1 MNSAAE
7 FPTIGISAIDGFY
20 SGGVKITR
28 VTVHRQWQPFVSGIY
43 TCSGGRSAGGFDST
57 IVRLDTDSGL
67 TGWGEMAPLG
77 SFYDPSF
84 AEGARAGLAVLAP
97 LVIGLDPRQPHAVCG
112 VLDLHLNGHSYVKSA
127 LDMACWDVAARAAG
141 VPLAEA
147 LGGRFS
153 PTVDLY
159 RSVSQASP
167 EEMAAQAADYIAE
180 GYRRIQIK
188 VGLDPDD
195 DVDRME
201 AVFAVLATSTVV
213 YADANGSWQPAD
225 ARRFLRNTAHLDYTL
240 EQPCGTY
247 ENKLAIRS
255 ACDRPLVLDESIDS
269 VHALARAHGD
279 HLVDGITIKIA
290 RVGGITKAKLIRDL
304 AVELGLRV
312 TVEDTGGAQIDTAAM
327 AHMSV
332 STPGRSRTHTV
343 DFHNWVT
350 VSNGEADLRCEG
362 GTMTAPTDP
371 GLGVDVDI
379 ASLGEPVLVVG

>member
-1 MNSAAE
+1 MFSS
-7 FPTIGISAIDGFY
+7 IGISVIDGFY
-20 SGGVKITR
+20 SGAVKITR
-28 VTVHRQWQPFVSGIY
+28 VTVYRQWQPFVSGIY

-57 IVRLDTDSGL
+57 IVRVDTDSGL
-67 TGWGEMAPLG
+67 GGWGEMAPLG

-84 AEGARAGLAVLAP
+84 ADGARAGLALLAP
-97 LVIGLDPRQPHAVCG
+97 LVIGLDPRQPHVVAD
-112 VLDLHLNGHSYVKSA
+112 VLDLHLNGHPYVKSA
-127 LDMACWDVAARAAG
+127 LDMACWDLSARSADL
-141 VPLAEA
+141 PLAEA

-153 PTVDLY
+153 PTIDLY

-167 EEMAAQAADYIAE
+167 DEMASQAAGYITD

-201 AVFAVLATSTVV
+201 AVIAVLPTSTVV

-225 ARRFLRNTAHLDYTL
+225 ARRFLRRTAHLDYTL

-247 ENKLAIRS
+247 ANNLAIRS

-269 VHALARAHGD
+269 VHTLVRAHGD

-290 RVGGITKAKLIRDL
+290 RVGGITKARLIRDL
-304 AVELGLRV
+304 AVELGLQV
-312 TVEDTGGAQIDTAAM
+312 TVEDTGGAEIDTAAI

-332 STPGRSRTHTV
+332 STPGKSRTHTV

-350 VSNGEADLRCEG
+350 VSNGAADLVCAG
-362 GTMTAPTDP
+362 GAMNAPTAP
-371 GLGVDVDI
+371 GLGVDVDG
-379 ASLGEPVLVVG
+379 ASFGEPVLVVG